1 MPPQAFRSAAR
12 LPAGSADRFISAF
25 LWIPPPIGGPF
36 SGQSMSPKHILLIPA
51 LALLMYLGMYS
62 WNQRTHILDNFA
74 ANTGL
79 EASGVVL
86 KSVRMV
92 QDTVMGA
99 WNRYLDLVD
108 VREEN
113 DELKKQVE
121 QLRHKLL
128 MASEE
133 RAELVRLRRLLT
145 LTPPEGWQTL
155 GARVLAGRMGANSAL
170 ASVLIGRGYM
180 TGAIPG
186 TPVMTPQGVAGR
198 VLRAGPSSATV
209 LLLVDPGSR
218 IAVISQESRIQGVL
232 VGGGPDKP
240 LEMRFV
246 SHNDVIRAGEI
257 LVTSGLDDAFPK
269 GIPVARVLSATPS
282 DLSPFQSIQAAPLAA
297 LSDLEELLLISRVE
311 GSSVSGSLSG
321 VLEAPRSPSSD
332 SAGSPAAQRAQPQPG
347 QQGSTIPGPPRPD
360 APFFLSGPT
369 PPPGLPLRSRL
380 ALQQALPGT
389 DVLVAGLFLAL
400 QERRPFQLAVVLLA
414 LILVQEGVGTLDFGT
429 SVLWYLLV
437 ITLFFIGRWMFETEN
452 WLFVLLLSGCIGLA
466 HYGVIWLMT
475 RLQFIPLDTTQL
487 LDESILQALLTPF
500 VWQCSM
506 MARRWVVPNENN
518 TA

>member
-1 MPPQAFRSAAR
+1 M
-12 LPAGSADRFISAF
+12 
-25 LWIPPPIGGPF
+25 
-36 SGQSMSPKHILLIPA
+36 
-51 LALLMYLGMYS
+51 
-62 WNQRTHILDNFA
+62 
-74 ANTGL
+74 
-79 EASGVVL
+79 
-86 KSVRMV
+86 
-92 QDTVMGA
+92 
-99 WNRYLDLVD
+99 D

-257 LVTSGLDDAFPK
+257 LGHVRSRRCIPQGDPRGAGAVGHAF
-269 GIPVARVLSATPS
+269 GSFAVS
-282 DLSPFQSIQAAPLAA
+282 SIQAAPLAT

-321 VLEAPRSPSSD
+321 VLEAP
-332 SAGSPAAQRAQPQPG
+332 A
-347 QQGSTIPGPPRPD
+347 
-360 APFFLSGPT
+360 
-369 PPPGLPLRSRL
+369 L
-380 ALQQALPGT
+380 AL
-389 DVLVAGLFLAL
+389 V
-400 QERRPFQLAVVLLA
+400 
-414 LILVQEGVGTLDFGT
+414 
-429 SVLWYLLV
+429 
-437 ITLFFIGRWMFETEN
+437 
-452 WLFVLLLSGCIGLA
+452 
-466 HYGVIWLMT
+466 
-475 RLQFIPLDTTQL
+475 
-487 LDESILQALLTPF
+487 
-500 VWQCSM
+500 
-506 MARRWVVPNENN
+506 
-518 TA
+518 

>member
-1 MPPQAFRSAAR
+1 
-12 LPAGSADRFISAF
+12 
-25 LWIPPPIGGPF
+25 
-36 SGQSMSPKHILLIPA
+36 MSPKHILLIPA

-62 WNQRTHILDNFA
+62 WNQRTHILDNVA

-86 KSVRMV
+86 KSVRLV

-99 WNRYLDLVD
+99 WNRYMDLVD
-108 VREEN
+108 VRKEN
-113 DELKKQVE
+113 DELKKELELV
-121 QLRHKLL
+121 RHKLL

-170 ASVLIGRGYM
+170 ASVLIGRGYL

-218 IAVISQESRIQGVL
+218 IAVISQESRVQGVL

-240 LEMRFV
+240 LEVRFV
-246 SHNDVIRAGEI
+246 SHNDVIRPGEI

-282 DLSPFQSIQAAPLAA
+282 DLSPFQSIQAAPLAT
-297 LSDLEELLLISRVE
+297 LTDLEELLLVSRVE
-311 GSSVSGSLSG
+311 GYGLSGSLSG
-321 VLEAPRSPSSD
+321 VLGAPRA
-332 SAGSPAAQRAQPQPG
+332 SADPAAPRPQALPGQPG
-347 QQGSTIPGPPRPD
+347 SAIPGPPRPD

-369 PPPGLPLRSRL
+369 PPSGLPLRSR
-380 ALQQALPGT
+380 P
-389 DVLVAGLFLAL
+389 
-400 QERRPFQLAVVLLA
+400 
-414 LILVQEGVGTLDFGT
+414 
-429 SVLWYLLV
+429 
-437 ITLFFIGRWMFETEN
+437 
-452 WLFVLLLSGCIGLA
+452 
-466 HYGVIWLMT
+466 
-475 RLQFIPLDTTQL
+475 
-487 LDESILQALLTPF
+487 
-500 VWQCSM
+500 
-506 MARRWVVPNENN
+506 
-518 TA
+518 